1 MPMLQ
6 TPIAPAAVS
15 PELSDRPKRRRF
27 TVQDKL
33 RILAETD
40 QAAETDGVGAILR
53 REGVYSS
60 SLTDWRRQRDA
71 GAFHALSP
79 SKPGPKTAT
88 VHPLTAL
95 LAERERENAFQAR
108 RLARAEAIIDLQ
120 KNDTSLVVVSMRST
134 RPNLSYILTEAC
146 PKRCLMQVPSILVET
161 ESQAPAPVAG

>member
-6 TPIAPAAVS
+6 TPAVS

-27 TVQDKL
+27 TIQDKL

-40 QAAETDGVGAILR
+40 QAAETGGVGAVLR

-79 SKPGPKTAT
+79 SKRGPKTAA

-95 LAERERENAFQAR
+95 LAERERENAILAR

-120 KNDTSLVVVSMRST
+120 KKVSDLLGMPPIPSDG
-134 RPNLSYILTEAC
+134 
-146 PKRCLMQVPSILVET
+146 VP
-161 ESQAPAPVAG
+161 

>member
-1 MPMLQ
+1 
-6 TPIAPAAVS
+6 VS

-40 QAAETDGVGAILR
+40 QAADHGGVGAVLR

-71 GAFHALSP
+71 GAFHALRP
-79 SKPGPKTAT
+79 SKRGPKTAT
-88 VHPLTAL
+88 VHPLATL
-95 LAERERENAFQAR
+95 LAERERENAILAR

-120 KNDTSLVVVSMRST
+120 KKVSDLLGMPPIPSDG
-134 RPNLSYILTEAC
+134 
-146 PKRCLMQVPSILVET
+146 VP
-161 ESQAPAPVAG
+161 

>member
-1 MPMLQ
+1 MPMRQ
-6 TPIAPAAVS
+6 TPIDTAAGAGTNEGRRPTIVPTPAAVS

-40 QAAETDGVGAILR
+40 NAAETGGVGAILR

-79 SKPGPKTAT
+79 SKRGPKTAI

-95 LAERERENAFQAR
+95 LAERERENAILAR

-120 KNDTSLVVVSMRST
+120 KKVSDLLGMPPIPSDG
-134 RPNLSYILTEAC
+134 
-146 PKRCLMQVPSILVET
+146 VP
-161 ESQAPAPVAG
+161 